1 MGTPE
6 SAQVDTKQIGDATVS
21 VISEGTLTWAPEVL
35 APEAE
40 WRKAMPEAN
49 AAGEL
54 ALGLNVALVR
64 LGSATIVV
72 DPGYDDP
79 SAGPVPRVVRSA
91 ALHAGLDALG
101 LRPGDVTHVLIT
113 HAHGDHFGGVTV
125 KRGDAREPRFP
136 NARYLI
142 RRADWEGN
150 PMRDQPD
157 SPHALHFGA
166 LERLGLLD
174 LVDGDRE
181 VAAGV
186 TMLHAPGES
195 PGHSVVRV
203 ESNGRRFY
211 YLGDLFHHTCE
222 VEHLDWVSPGRD
234 LAKAK
239 ASRERVIAEAVPSG
253 ATLVF
258 THGRFPGWGRITRA
272 DGGYR
277 WEWT

>member
-1 MGTPE
+1 MDT
-6 SAQVDTKQIGDATVS
+6 AATALVDTRQIGEATVS
-21 VISEGTLTWAPEVL
+21 VISEGILTWAPEVL
-35 APEAE
+35 APEAA

-54 ALGLNVALVR
+54 ALGLNVALIR

-79 SAGPVPRVVRSA
+79 SAGPAPRVVRSA
-91 ALHAGLDALG
+91 GLQAGLDALG

-125 KRGDAREPRFP
+125 GRGGAREPRFP

-142 RRADWEGN
+142 GRADWQGN

-157 SPHALHFGA
+157 SPPTRHFGA
-166 LERLGLLD
+166 LEQLGLLD

-181 VAAGV
+181 VAPGV

-195 PGHSVVRV
+195 PGHSVIRV

-211 YLGDLFHHTCE
+211 YLGDLFHHPCE

-234 LAKAK
+234 CAKAR
-239 ASRERVIAEAVPSG
+239 ASRERIIAEAVPSE
-253 ATLVF
+253 ATLAF
-258 THGRFPGWGRITRA
+258 THGRFPGWGRIIRRGDRYA
-272 DGGYR
+272 
-277 WEWT
+277 WEWA